1 MVLLLY
7 LSFDVRMCLSVE
19 VRVSQGNVENFKH
32 FAEKNKQNQTRER
45 RHFRVYFTEVINYFF
60 L

>member
-1 MVLLLY
+1 MFLLLH
-7 LSFDVRMCLSVE
+7 LSFDERTCLSVE

-32 FAEKNKQNQTRER
+32 LTAKKKNNRADVLK
-45 RHFRVYFTEVINYFF
+45 YI